1 MPSVDSQIFVIS
13 ESDTRVF
20 RRAERRAEDR
30 EAPLAFG
37 AMIHDLEGRPVKQPG
52 TLIIRSCP
60 DGDRVLSLSGP

>member
-13 ESDTRVF
+13 EADTRVF
-20 RRAERRAEDR
+20 RRAEDR